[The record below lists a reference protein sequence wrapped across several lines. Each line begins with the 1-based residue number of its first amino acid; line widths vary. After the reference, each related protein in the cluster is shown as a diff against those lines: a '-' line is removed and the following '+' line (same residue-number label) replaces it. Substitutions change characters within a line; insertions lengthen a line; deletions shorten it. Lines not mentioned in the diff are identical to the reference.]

1 MPGTGQTSQSQALTV
16 PPRGDI
22 GQILLRLGAVTAPQ
36 LDECLKIQHSMAGQ
50 AHVPRLGEILLQ
62 KKYTTKEAIQKAL
75 SEQNKRVLLC
85 PRCNIMVTV
94 SLRADAIGYKCGKC
108 ETILIEPSPDRA
120 DDSIDSIIIVNSS
133 LPVPPEVQEARKD
146 PGKRFGKYI
155 ILAEIGRGG
164 IGSIYRAWDVYL
176 NQYVALKRIKPP
188 PQGSGRALR
197 HTRVASLMNEAHN
210 AIKLRHP
217 NIVSIYDIGRI
228 DDEYYISM
236 EYLDGRTMID
246 EIQDCKKAG
255 KVSPFHDQ
263 PRKWLGVL
271 YETAQALHYAHTRP
285 VPTLHCDLKPA
296 NIMVTKEGRTCVLDF
311 GLARQLG
318 EIKVEQGIVSGT
330 PSYMAPEQ
338 AAGRN
343 DLLDAR
349 TDVYGL
355 GAILYELLAGQPPF
369 TGEVMDVLKRV
380 QDEKPKA
387 PSELAWGRDPATG
400 SSRRM
405 LLVPPELEA
414 LCMRCLSKDSA
425 KRPLSS
431 LIFAEEI
438 AHTIGGGKRSLPK
451 MPAATSFQQEI
462 QGIAHS
468 LGAKKGRWVPVLLML
483 FMMLLA
489 AFGTWMLQPKLAGL
503 FGGGSRVELAMK
515 HLEDFRPDLVHAMDL
530 EILKQPEY
538 QEVTRRLDQIS
549 AFKQRLMEEIE
560 AQNPYVQR
568 LTIGPK
574 VEKNVTLRRANAE
587 HVMFMVGQQDPDTA
601 AWSRFGPAGVHEM
614 AKACKRLLDQ
624 AGNRYGLAL
633 YALTAGANGMAR
645 DLLQTLDRTQFA
657 APAAEYLKQL
667 NEPK

>member
-1 MPGTGQTSQSQALTV
+1 MSQTQSLTV
-16 PPRGDI
+16 PPRADI
-22 GQILLRLGAVTAPQ
+22 GQILLRLGSVTAAQ

-50 AHVPRLGEILLQ
+50 AHVPRLGELLVQ
-62 KKYTTKEAIQKAL
+62 KKYTTKEAVQKAL
-75 SEQNKRVLLC
+75 AEQNKKVFLC

-108 ETILIEPSPDRA
+108 ETILIEPSPDRP
-120 DDSIDSIIIVNSS
+120 DDSIDSIIIVSSS
-133 LPVPPEVQEARKD
+133 LPVPPEVQDARKD
-146 PGKRFGKYI
+146 PTKRFGKYI

-164 IGSIYRAWDVYL
+164 IGAIFRAWDVYL

-188 PQGSGRALR
+188 PQGSGRAVR

-236 EYLDGRTMID
+236 EYLDGRTMLD
-246 EIQDCKKAG
+246 EVQESKKAG

-285 VPTLHCDLKPA
+285 APTLHCDLKPA
-296 NIMVTKEGRTCVLDF
+296 NIMVTKDGRTCVLDF
-311 GLARQLG
+311 GLAQQLG

-369 TGEVMDVLKRV
+369 MGEVMDVLKRV

-387 PSELAWGRDPATG
+387 PSELAWGRDPSSG
-400 SSRRM
+400 SSRRL

-414 LCMRCLSKDSA
+414 LCMRCLSKESP
-425 KRPLSS
+425 KRPATAL
-431 LIFAEEI
+431 LFAEET
-438 AHTIGGGKRSLPK
+438 AHTIPARTPPLPK
-451 MPAATSFQQEI
+451 MQARAPLKVDFQDPAQSY
-462 QGIAHS
+462 GS
-468 LGAKKGRWVPVLLML
+468 KKGRWVPVLLML
-483 FMMLLA
+483 FMMMLA

-503 FGGGSRVELAMK
+503 FGGGSRVEIAMK
-515 HLEDFRPDLVHAMDL
+515 HLEDFRPDLVNSMDAA
-530 EILKQPEY
+530 ILKQPEY
-538 QEVTRRLDQIS
+538 QEVVRRLDHIS

-560 AQNPYVQR
+560 AQNPFVKR
-568 LTIGPK
+568 LPVGAK
-574 VEKNVTLRRANAE
+574 VEKNVTVRRATAE

-601 AWSRFGPAGVHEM
+601 AWTRIGPAGVHEI
-614 AKACKRLLDQ
+614 AKECKRLLDS

-633 YALTAGANGMAR
+633 YALTAGVNGMAR
-645 DLLQTLDRTQFA
+645 DLFKTLDRSQFA
-657 APAAEYLKQL
+657 AQAAEYLKQL